1 LDLRHEAALRGELE
15 KLADTGVT
23 IRELDAKLRR
33 CHLSSEEYDEL
44 WLYAWTLLERRASR
58 MAIGQNGDW
67 YGYSEV
73 EGG

>member
-1 LDLRHEAALRGELE
+1 LDLQHETALRKELE

-33 CHLSSEEYDEL
+33 CHLSREEYDEL

-58 MAIGQNGDW
+58 MVIAQNEDW
-67 YGYSEV
+67 YGYSAV

>member
-1 LDLRHEAALRGELE
+1 LNLQHEAALREELE

-33 CHLSSEEYDEL
+33 CELSGEEYDEQ

-58 MAIGQNGDW
+58 MVVGQNGDW